1 MLLRFGLHL
10 YVFIYSYR
18 DAVSVLISSLMVNH
32 RMNWILMD
40 LESYGPICQQSSQGQ
55 LFLGNCHL
63 YVRIENDLCF
73 WYPFH
78 VGVPKPTKID

>member
-10 YVFIYSYR
+10 YVFNYSYR

-63 YVRIENDLCF
+63 YVRIENDLVSGILF
-73 WYPFH
+73 MLASQNPQ
-78 VGVPKPTKID
+78 K